1 MAIELDKTS
10 FVNVTIKAGSNNQ
23 FRQGG
28 NGMKKQFLFVLLI
41 IIMSTS
47 CGDKMDIK
55 NMNFY
60 QKVDYIIEKMPLTW
74 ADYNQIFDNQL
85 EALEPPDDPWKM
97 SETRNIVL
105 SDLFIGDVVIR
116 EKNVGTFTYIMFA
129 SNTCH
134 SPEYFIEKYFKD
146 KKPEYYTGDDVFYD
160 YYTLDYPDWTL
171 TLTFWD
177 DGKTKCLRS
186 LLFKDHL
193 YGD

>member
-1 MAIELDKTS
+1 
-10 FVNVTIKAGSNNQ
+10 
-23 FRQGG
+23 
-28 NGMKKQFLFVLLI
+28 MKKQILLVLMI

-74 ADYNQIFDNQL
+74 AEYNQIFDNQL
-85 EALEPPDDPWKM
+85 EALEGR
-97 SETRNIVL
+97 SETLNMSDTENIMVSNVLVDEVVVRERN
-105 SDLFIGDVVIR
+105 S
-116 EKNVGTFTYIMFA
+116 GTFTYIAFA
-129 SNTCH
+129 LDTCF
-134 SPEYFIEKYFKD
+134 SPDYFIEQYFRE
-146 KKPEYYTGDDVFYD
+146 KKAESYWGDHEDYK
-160 YYTLDYPDWTL
+160 YYTLQKESWTL

-193 YGD
+193 YDD